1 MVGPLI
7 VDFSILFS
15 ILFGE
20 AFTVL
25 VLETFTIHGV
35 SIFILHFM
43 GIAFPTHSAIHLD
56 LDILTADMHIVE
68 IIWVIPILA
77 IHGVMMFIQNQI
89 FQEGGD
95 FLKSPLIIT

>member
-1 MVGPLI
+1 
-7 VDFSILFS
+7 
-15 ILFGE
+15 
-20 AFTVL
+20 
-25 VLETFTIHGV
+25 
-35 SIFILHFM
+35 M

-56 LDILTADMHIVE
+56 LDILTADMHIVA

-95 FLKSPLIIT
+95 FLKSPQIIT

>member
-1 MVGPLI
+1 

-20 AFTVL
+20 AFTAL

-43 GIAFPTHSAIHLD
+43 GITFPTRSAIHLD
-56 LDILTADMHIVE
+56 LDILTADLHLVE
-68 IIWVIPILA
+68 IIWDIRILA
-77 IHGVMMFIQNQI
+77 IHAVMMFIQNQI
-89 FQEGGD
+89 LQEGGD